1 MKTILLAE
9 DDYEIAKLI
18 KEYLKEFD
26 YKVIWSSTG
35 YEALEDFQNND
46 VDLVVLDIMMPELD
60 GYGFLDRLRKF
71 SNIPVIIISAN
82 TKTSY
87 KVEGFNLGADDY
99 LTKPFSL
106 LELKIRIEYH
116 LKNAGKT
123 VNIEEE
129 NDIIYDGGLKYLKD
143 TSQFFIKNE
152 EIHLTQI
159 EEKILLLLMKNPKKL
174 FNKSEIYKIIW
185 ADDSELCNSTV
196 TVHMKSL
203 RQKLRE
209 NLKEPKLIETVWGKG
224 YRFIGEKI

>member
-1 MKTILLAE
+1 MKTILIAE

-18 KEYLKEFD
+18 KEYLKEFE

-99 LTKPFSL
+99 LTKPLACLS
-106 LELKIRIEYH
+106 LELE
-116 LKNAGKT
+116 
-123 VNIEEE
+123 
-129 NDIIYDGGLKYLKD
+129 
-143 TSQFFIKNE
+143 
-152 EIHLTQI
+152 
-159 EEKILLLLMKNPKKL
+159 
-174 FNKSEIYKIIW
+174 
-185 ADDSELCNSTV
+185 
-196 TVHMKSL
+196 
-203 RQKLRE
+203 
-209 NLKEPKLIETVWGKG
+209 
-224 YRFIGEKI
+224 

>member
-1 MKTILLAE
+1 MKTILIAE

-18 KEYLKEFD
+18 KEYLKEFE

-106 LELKIRIEYH
+106 LELRIRIEYH
-116 LKNAGKT
+116 LKNAGKLT
-123 VNIEEE
+123 NSEEE
-129 NDIIYDGGLKYLKD
+129 NEVIYDGDLKYIKD

-159 EEKILLLLMKNPKKL
+159 EEKILY
-174 FNKSEIYKIIW
+174 F
-185 ADDSELCNSTV
+185 
-196 TVHMKSL
+196 
-203 RQKLRE
+203 
-209 NLKEPKLIETVWGKG
+209 
-224 YRFIGEKI
+224 